1 MIFSVLIAW
10 VLAIIFSSLD
20 DWNNVN
26 LLPWLFFFFFPA
38 LIHSAY
44 YIQHYICKI
53 TSKILSRQKPSI
65 THYHYYIYALFFIIY
80 SQANIPASSIILNY
94 RWRPP
99 NFMNNQASRSFFL
112 PTDFLL
118 SLLSFSMKLPILFYY
133 HFLIK
138 LCFFPTRSCYDFLC
152 VHVSLYIC
160 ILKHKLYS
168 HLFLYSSL
176 SSSVHYFLQWQSIFH
191 SSV

>member
-118 SLLSFSMKLPILFYY
+118 SLLSQWNFRFSFTI
-133 HFLIK
+133 
-138 LCFFPTRSCYDFLC
+138 T
-152 VHVSLYIC
+152 
-160 ILKHKLYS
+160 
-168 HLFLYSSL
+168 SSL
-176 SSSVHYFLQWQSIFH
+176 NYAFSPHEVVMTSYVFMSVCT
-191 SSV
+191 SVY